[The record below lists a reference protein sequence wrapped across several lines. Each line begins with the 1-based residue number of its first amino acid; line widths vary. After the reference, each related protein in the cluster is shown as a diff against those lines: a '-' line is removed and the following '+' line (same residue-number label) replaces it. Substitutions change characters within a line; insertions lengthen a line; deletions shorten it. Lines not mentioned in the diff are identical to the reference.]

1 MLVVGIDLGTTHTV
15 VAWAE
20 LRAGAKPEVF
30 PIPQFVSTGEIAARP
45 LLPSVLYA
53 PLAGE
58 LGDDPWSDAPWAI
71 GELARRRGQ
80 EVSGRSIASTK
91 SWLCHA
97 AVDRT
102 AAILPWGVEDEADLP
117 RLSPVEASAR
127 ILSHVRRAWD

>member
-1 MLVVGIDLGTTHTV
+1 MRVVGIDLGTTHTV

-20 LRAGAKPEVF
+20 LAPGASPEVF
-30 PIPQFVSTGEIAARP
+30 AIPQLVSAGEIAPRP

-58 LGDDPWSDAPWAI
+58 VADDRWNDLPWTI
-71 GELARRRGQ
+71 GEFARRRGQ

-102 AAILPWGVEDEADLP
+102 AAILPW
-117 RLSPVEASAR
+117 
-127 ILSHVRRAWD
+127 